1 MDVRPR
7 IACLALAIAASV
19 TAVSAAP
26 DGPTK
31 QRPLTDFLNTQGTTN
46 INVPPVPDY
55 LGWIAP
61 APGVKT
67 PTDSYVGGNS
77 AACDYAGLANRWLVQ
92 RGHPSLGTS
101 FTGSVTE
108 RKLSDGRILV
118 QVELHTTNALTYGL
132 RITAPDFGDFAND
145 PLIFGA
151 RAQDVFYDDAT
162 PGIGEC
168 HASLAWKQSPG
179 PLVDLTADTSY
190 EWVTYSFR
198 AQAKGPLTALAGY
211 GPDGTPGHL
220 MVSQTGVFHA
230 QFRGATADAFPAE
243 FVEVRGTGK

>member
-1 MDVRPR
+1 MR
-7 IACLALAIAASV
+7 IACLAVAIAASV
-19 TAVSAAP
+19 IGLAAAP
-26 DGPTK
+26 DGPAK
-31 QRPLTDFLNTQGTTN
+31 NRPLSDFLNTQGSTN

-61 APGVKT
+61 APRVKT

-118 QVELHTTNALTYGL
+118 QVELHTTNALTYGE
-132 RITAPDFGDFAND
+132 RITEEPFGNFDTD

-151 RAQDVFYDDAT
+151 KAQDVLAGAT

-168 HASLAWKQSPG
+168 HASFAWKQNPG
-179 PLVDLTADTSY
+179 PLVDLCFDTSY

-198 AQAKGPLTALAGY
+198 ASAKGPLTELAGY

-220 MVSQTGVFHA
+220 MVSQTGL
-230 QFRGATADAFPAE
+230 FRTRFQGATADAFPAE
-243 FVEVRGTGK
+243 FVEVRGTGR